1 MRTRRLLALRSIVT
15 AAVLLCALPALLT
28 GCALTRRVGLGPDP
42 GPWEALPGD
51 GPDDLYRKAE
61 HLYGAG
67 DWKASGE
74 LFGKVWKDFP
84 TSRLAVDARFY
95 EAETR
100 YAMEKWYGAFELYK
114 GFQKAQPLTPHAG
127 KVQQRVYDMGV
138 WVVEDGKN
146 SGFLGIF
153 DNSAEGIEMLEYLVE
168 AFPNGELAD
177 DALLRIADFEWRH
190 RRPNDAVIRL
200 QDLLDRYPGSEW
212 ARDAR
217 LRIAKA
223 YRDMNR
229 GSRYDAD
236 SLKRAAAQYR
246 AYIEDVTSTPAL
258 AREYAEALAVARLEL
273 SEVESLLGRK
283 GLEAADFYLYDGKA
297 DAARAELQNVIR
309 RYPGTA
315 AAAEAER
322 RLGLV
327 GGTK

>member
-1 MRTRRLLALRSIVT
+1 MRTRRLLASV
-15 AAVLLCALPALLT
+15 AVVVSALPSLAG
-28 GCALTRRVGLGPDP
+28 GCAATRGLGLGPDL
-42 GPWEALPGD
+42 GPWEAHPGD

-61 HLYGAG
+61 HLYGKG
-67 DWKASGE
+67 EWKASGE
-74 LFGKVWKDFP
+74 LFGKVWKDHP

-127 KVQQRVYDMGV
+127 KVQRRIYDMGV
-138 WVVEDGKN
+138 WVVEDGK
-146 SGFLGIF
+146 SGGFLGIF
-153 DNSAEGIEMLEYLVE
+153 DSSAEGIEMLEYLVE

-177 DALLRIADFEWRH
+177 DALLRIADYEWRH
-190 RRPNDAVIRL
+190 RRPNDAVIHL

-212 ARDAR
+212 SRDAR

-236 SLKRAAAQYR
+236 SLKRASAQYR
-246 AYIEDVTSTPAL
+246 AYIADVTSTPAL
-258 AREYAEALAVARLEL
+258 AREYAEALAVARVEL
-273 SEVESLLGRK
+273 GEVESLLGQK

-297 DAARAELQNVIR
+297 DAARTELQNVIR

-322 RLGLV
+322 RLGV
-327 GGTK
+327 EGGTK

>member
-1 MRTRRLLALRSIVT
+1 MRRLLAPV
-15 AAVLLCALPALLT
+15 AVIALALPALLP
-28 GCALTRRVGLGPDP
+28 GCAITRRMGLGPDL
-42 GPWEALPGD
+42 GPYEAHPGD

-61 HLYGAG
+61 HLYSAG
-67 DWKASGE
+67 EWKQSGE

-114 GFQKAQPLTPHAG
+114 AFQKSQPLTPHAG
-127 KVQQRVYDMGV
+127 KVQLRVYDMGV
-138 WVVEDGKN
+138 WVVEEGKDG
-146 SGFLGIF
+146 GFLGF
-153 DNSAEGIEMLEYLVE
+153 LDNSAEGIEMLEYLTE

-177 DALLRIADFEWRH
+177 DCLLRIADYEWRH
-190 RRPNDAVIRL
+190 RRPNDAVIHL

-212 ARDAR
+212 SRDAR

-258 AREYAEALAVARLEL
+258 ARGYADALAVARLEL
-273 SEVESLLGRK
+273 SEVETLLGRK
-283 GLEAADFYLYDGKA
+283 GLEAADFYLYDGKP

-309 RYPGTA
+309 RQPGTA
-315 AAAEAER
+315 AAAEAQR
-322 RLGLV
+322 RLGIE
-327 GGTK
+327 GGSK